1 MVDAMIE
8 KTQKELLD
16 LRDDHRNSKE
26 RIRSLE
32 VLIGE
37 KVQKT
42 ELAEVKDHIELLPTK
57 EEVVSLRTYMRT
69 SIDKF
74 TNDNNSFARDFDSHL
89 AIIRRYDEVLSEKAS
104 KHTVYQTE
112 TRMNDHFKPIMKD
125 LDERI
130 LNNLE
135 LIK

>member
-104 KHTVYQTE
+104 KHTVY
-112 TRMNDHFKPIMKD
+112 
-125 LDERI
+125 
-130 LNNLE
+130 
-135 LIK
+135 